1 MADRLEPGWEAA
13 TWEGSRRQQL
23 RRALRL
29 SPRQRLEA
37 MVALSDTARQLAS
50 SPEVDSGAAT
60 VSGGSGEPAGSGG
73 R

>member
-13 TWEGSRRQQL
+13 TWEGSRRRQL

-37 MVALSDTARQLAS
+37 MVALAAAASQLAPVGVS
-50 SPEVDSGAAT
+50 LFRVGAWKKDSWNKD
-60 VSGGSGEPAGSGG
+60 
-73 R
+73 